1 MEWFWLLVIL
11 LIVVIIFAIWR
22 RTRDASS
29 SQQVA
34 PIGSERSDIPPAAE
48 GSGDEVLAA
57 PADEQ
62 PPVLDV
68 NDRGDSRPV
77 EDWWHDAERHDGDES
92 PAESDSA
99 DGGDSPGTG
108 LGDAKSG
115 PDR

>member
-1 MEWFWLLVIL
+1 MKWFWLLVIL

-29 SQQVA
+29 SQHVP
-34 PIGSERSDIPPAAE
+34 PIGSKRSDIPPAAE

-57 PADEQ
+57 PVDEQ

-68 NDRGDSRPV
+68 SDRRDSRPV
-77 EDWWHDAERHDGDES
+77 DDWWQDAERPDGDKS
-92 PAESDSA
+92 PVESDSP
-99 DGGDSPGTG
+99 DGGDSPGAG